1 MNYIKIMSRLGKLP
15 ITIPQGV
22 TVTMNQDVVTVKGP
36 KGEIKQPLP
45 KQVQVDLTPEQI
57 IVKLKHPDQ
66 TAHRSFW
73 GLARQ
78 LLANAVMGVNE
89 GFKKQLEING
99 VGFRASA
106 EGKNLVLNVG
116 FSHIVNF
123 SIPEG
128 ITIKVEKNIITIA
141 GFDKQQVGEIA
152 AQVRAI
158 KPPEPYKGKGIKYID
173 EVIIRKAGKL
183 AKAAGGPAK

>member
-1 MNYIKIMSRLGKLP
+1 MSRLGKLP

-66 TAHRSFW
+66 TANRSFW

-78 LLANAVMGVNE
+78 LLANAVIGVNE